1 MSGQSAVKTRKE
13 VVAGM
18 RDKDVSSSSN
28 KAGRYGS
35 VDPVCH
41 PNTANKKLKHDGSAH
56 QKA

>member
-18 RDKDVSSSSN
+18 RDKDCSTSSN
-28 KAGRYGS
+28 KTGRYSGGE
-35 VDPVCH
+35 PTTK
-41 PNTANKKLKHDGSAH
+41 NNNANKKLKHDGSSR